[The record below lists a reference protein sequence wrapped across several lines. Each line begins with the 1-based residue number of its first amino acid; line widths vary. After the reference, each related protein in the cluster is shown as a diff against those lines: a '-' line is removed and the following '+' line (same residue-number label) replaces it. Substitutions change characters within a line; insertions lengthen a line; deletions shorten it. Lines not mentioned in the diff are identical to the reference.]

1 MYRPGSSLSKAK
13 TNKAS
18 NSTGI
23 GLSVRN
29 TENKVPTLED
39 YLKSRDWIGAIA
51 CLENEK
57 SFNDAKAETNLWL
70 AYCCFHN
77 GDYKKSIQIYE
88 QLLK

>member
-29 TENKVPTLED
+29 VKIKFFKNIKIL
-39 YLKSRDWIGAIA
+39 LDW
-51 CLENEK
+51 K
-57 SFNDAKAETNLWL
+57 
-70 AYCCFHN
+70 
-77 GDYKKSIQIYE
+77 
-88 QLLK
+88 